1 MYRHRKTKRRE
12 WIHIG
17 LGIHSRRETSHD
29 HSNNNND
36 HPYYYNN
43 DHTNNYN
50 DHTDNYTPPTTT
62 TTPRTL
68 QQQRTTTNNRTT
80 TQRDTHTHHGQLQQH
95 HGQLQQHHGQLQQH
109 HGQLQQH
116 HYNNRTTT
124 TTPLA
129 TTTTPPTTTTTP
141 PTTTTTT
148 APHTTKTTTSTLS
161 KTSENQGNSSNQSIG
176 SISVENPEQ
185 NLICKHNQMIFKF
198 KPTFK
203 HNVTI
208 RKMSLRD
215 QACRFRYDKTSGEYQ
230 TATAYTM
237 CGTTMV
243 EERRHILF
251 KNLVRVTYVNN
262 EIEANPLIER
272 IEYYYIGLECRIRK
286 NYLKTLK
293 GQHNDSH
300 IPGDGGIVV
309 GPQTLH
315 IDEYKEANASFRIDF
330 QVYKSL
336 AYDDSYGT
344 EEFPIY
350 LQVSHRIY
358 FELSLDKKNLS
369 VIPHNC
375 YATKTPSYLADP
387 KYYFIE
393 KRCEKDETYRRH
405 HHQQKQQ
412 VNQNKFRFSIEAFNF
427 KDSDSIFVHCES
439 YVCQDTSKENCQFG
453 CPASNGRSKRDGIA
467 LGEIDEE
474 IFMTST
480 LEIKIAE
487 PTFHNYPTNNQN
499 HDTNNRIK
507 KPTRTQ
513 ASYNNNNDTTESAGD
528 KNTTL
533 LYLQIPIVLL
543 IIVLAFVLFKYVQR
557 RRARN
562 AETFDQVP
570 LNQSM

>member
-1 MYRHRKTKRRE
+1 MT
-12 WIHIG
+12 
-17 LGIHSRRETSHD
+17 T
-29 HSNNNND
+29 
-36 HPYYYNN
+36 P
-43 DHTNNYN
+43 T
-50 DHTDNYTPPTTT
+50 TTTTPPTTT
-62 TTPRTL
+62 TTPRTTTTTP
-68 QQQRTTTNNRTT
+68 RTTTTTPRTT
-80 TQRDTHTHHGQLQQH
+80 TTTPRTTTTTP
-95 HGQLQQHHGQLQQH
+95 
-109 HGQLQQH
+109 
-116 HYNNRTTT
+116 RTTTTTPRTTTTTPRTTTTTPRTTTTTPRTTTTTPRTTTTTPRTTTTTPRTTTTTPPTTT

-148 APHTTKTTTSTLS
+148 TPHTTKTTTSTLS
-161 KTSENQGNSSNQSIG
+161 KTSENQGNSSTQSLG
-176 SISVENPEQ
+176 SITVENPEQ

-293 GQHNDSH
+293 GQQNDSH

-412 VNQNKFRFSIEAFNF
+412 INQNKFRFSIEAFNF

-487 PTFHNYPTNNQN
+487 PTFHNYPTNNQ
-499 HDTNNRIK
+499 TTT
-507 KPTRTQ
+507 PTIESKSQPGHKHHTTITTTPLK
-513 ASYNNNNDTTESAGD
+513 ALATKIPHCYIFKFPLCYSSSYWHLCCL
-528 KNTTL
+528 NT
-533 LYLQIPIVLL
+533 
-543 IIVLAFVLFKYVQR
+543 FS
-557 RRARN
+557 
-562 AETFDQVP
+562 EDVP
-570 LNQSM
+570 GMRKHLTKCR